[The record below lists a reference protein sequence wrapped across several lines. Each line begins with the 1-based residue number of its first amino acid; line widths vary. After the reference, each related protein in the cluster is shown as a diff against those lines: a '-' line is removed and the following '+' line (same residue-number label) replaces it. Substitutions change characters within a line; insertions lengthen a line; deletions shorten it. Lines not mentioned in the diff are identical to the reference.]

1 MCNFAA
7 MKRIIVAPDKFR
19 GTLTAVEAADVM
31 CGALLSA
38 GYRAEAFPMADG
50 GEGTAECVARLR
62 GMRPVVFEAFNSVS
76 EPIGGG
82 VTVWHDPVSGVA
94 AVDTS
99 SVLSLQLLSGE
110 LRVMDASSW
119 SFGRLLRDVVLRLK
133 PSTLYIGVG
142 GTSTGDGGAGMFQ
155 ALGARLTDCNGV
167 EIRETV
173 TPRMLSRIEA
183 IDRGMMIP
191 LPPVVVLSDVDVP
204 LVDEAGK
211 PSSLSFAPQKGAT
224 EADVADLGEGLRY
237 WARVAGLGKSRFAG
251 AGGGLGGALM
261 SLPGS
266 RGELGAEWIIRES
279 RLWDNAPGMIIT
291 GEGSVDGQTAMGKIA
306 GILAAEG
313 MRRGIPVIAVGGRVG
328 SDAPFNLFTAVYAT
342 TDYPGTT
349 PAARLRSAVEAIV
362 RDGRVA
368 G

>member
-1 MCNFAA
+1 
-7 MKRIIVAPDKFR
+7 
-19 GTLTAVEAADVM
+19 
-31 CGALLSA
+31 
-38 GYRAEAFPMADG
+38 MADG
-50 GEGTAECVARLR
+50 GEGTAECIARLH
-62 GMRPVVFEAFNSVS
+62 GMTPVEFDAFNAMA
-76 EPIGGG
+76 EPIRGG

-99 SVLSLQLLSGE
+99 SVLSLQLLSGKP
-110 LRVMDASSW
+110 RVMDASSW
-119 SFGRLLRDVVLRLK
+119 SFGRLLRDVVLTLG

-142 GTSTGDGGAGMFQ
+142 GTSTGDGGAGMYQ
-155 ALGARLTDCNGV
+155 ALGARLTDCSGV
-167 EIRETV
+167 EIREPV
-173 TPRMLSRIEA
+173 TPRDLTRIARIE
-183 IDRGMMIP
+183 REGMIT
-191 LPPVVVLSDVDVP
+191 LPSVVVLSDVDVP

-224 EADVADLGEGLRY
+224 EADLADLGDGLRH
-237 WARVAGLGKSRFAG
+237 WGRVAGLGESRFAG

-266 RGELGAEWIIRES
+266 RGELGSEWIIRES

-313 MRRGIPVIAVGGRVG
+313 RRRGIPVIAVGGRVG

-349 PAARLRSAVEAIV
+349 PAARLRSAVAAIV